1 MPSEL
6 TIRTSE
12 AGWLIRLATAYR
24 QRDPVLLIDDAQVG
38 IDPTRQTLLDMGRT
52 AVLNRREWAG
62 VLVSL
67 GLTGIGLWM
76 VVAAVLDP
84 EPTSKLGLLIGGGTA
99 CLLGG
104 GFSAVRILTRSRPPT
119 VEVGVR
125 GIQIH
130 WD

>member
-1 MPSEL
+1 M
-6 TIRTSE
+6 
-12 AGWLIRLATAYR
+12 
-24 QRDPVLLIDDAQVG
+24 LLIDDAQVG